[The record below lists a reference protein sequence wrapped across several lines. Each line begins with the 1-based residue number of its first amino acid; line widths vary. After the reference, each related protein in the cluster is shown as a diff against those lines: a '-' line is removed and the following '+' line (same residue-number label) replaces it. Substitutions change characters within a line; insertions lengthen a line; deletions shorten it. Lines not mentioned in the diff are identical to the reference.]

1 MLVEYTVQLPEPY
14 PSQKRYLLPN
24 QDYGAFN
31 AIQLENPEIEVVQ
44 IDIPKD
50 DPATEV
56 SVTLRSSAVAA
67 HVMIETDKAG
77 YWSDN
82 AFMLV
87 PDTDV
92 TVTFFG
98 YKNIDLTNFKKTLTV
113 MSLWD
118 TYNSVVC

>member
-1 MLVEYTVQLPEPY
+1 MQLPEPY

-24 QDYGAFN
+24 QDYGGFK
-31 AIQLENPEIEVVQ
+31 AIHLENPEIQVVQ
-44 IDIPKD
+44 LET
-50 DPATEV
+50 PADESAMEV
-56 SVTLRSSAVAA
+56 NVTLRSSAVAA
-67 HVMIETDKAG
+67 HVMIETDEAG

-98 YKNIDLTNFKKTLTV
+98 YKEIDLENFKKTLTM

>member
-1 MLVEYTVQLPEPY
+1 MQLPEPY

-24 QDYGAFN
+24 QDYGGFK
-31 AIQLENPEIEVVQ
+31 AIHLENPEIQVVQ
-44 IDIPKD
+44 LET
-50 DPATEV
+50 PADESAMEV
-56 SVTLRSSAVAA
+56 NVTLRSFAVAA
-67 HVMIETDKAG
+67 HVMIETDEAG

-98 YKNIDLTNFKKTLTV
+98 YKEIDLENFKKTLTV

>member
-1 MLVEYTVQLPEPY
+1 MLVEYAVELPDPY

-31 AIQLENPEIEVVQ
+31 AIQLENPEIQVVQ
-44 IDIPKD
+44 LEIPTD
-50 DPATEV
+50 EPVMEV
-56 SVTLRSSAVAA
+56 KVTLRSSSVAA
-67 HVMIETDKAG
+67 HVMIETDEAG

-98 YKNIDLTNFKKTLTV
+98 YKGIDLANFKKTLTV

-118 TYNSVVC
+118 TYNSLVC